1 MNTDLKTAA
10 AYIRVSTD
18 RQTELSPESQLA
30 EIQRFAKQNGYI
42 IPKEYVFRD
51 DGISGRHA
59 DKRPEFQKMI
69 ALSKTKP
76 SPFSAI
82 LVWKY
87 SRFSRNQ
94 EEAIVYKSM
103 LKKNEVA
110 VISISEQMD
119 DSPYSSLIE
128 RIIEWMDEYYSI
140 RLSGEVKRGMTER
153 VERGGA
159 VSIPAF
165 GYNIENKEYVIN
177 PDTAPFVKKIFTDY
191 LSGIPMIRIA
201 KNLNDLKVKTT
212 RGGLWENR
220 TIEYILRNPIY
231 IGKIRWNPKR
241 RTRRN
246 YDDPDIMIVDGRH
259 EAIITE
265 ETFNKVQE
273 LLDLNKKKHLPHVRS
288 TINEEYMLHG
298 LLKCSN
304 CGATLSMA
312 VKGSSLQCVNYIH
325 GKCKVSHSITIKK
338 ANEMVIDS
346 IEQTFKTGKFNLNVK
361 NINKNKSEETEIDIN
376 ALIQKEEQKLRRIK
390 EAFEDGIYTLEEYKE
405 SKALIGAQIENLKK
419 RTIKPQNTEKELK
432 KKLIEK
438 YKNVAS
444 QLRSSNLSEAEKN
457 DILRSFIEKI
467 VFNRADTSIE
477 LFFYI

>member
-30 EIQRFAKQNGYI
+30 EIQRFAKENGYI

-69 ALSKTKP
+69 ALSKNKP
-76 SPFSAI
+76 SPFCAI

-103 LKKNEVA
+103 LKKNEIA
-110 VISISEQMD
+110 VVSISEQMD
-119 DSPYSSLIE
+119 DSPYGSLIE

-159 VSIPAF
+159 VSVPAF
-165 GYNIENKEYVIN
+165 GYNIDNKEYVIN
-177 PDTAPFVKKIFTDY
+177 HVTAPIVKKIFADY
-191 LSGIPMIRIA
+191 LNGEAMRRIA
-201 KNLNDLKVKTT
+201 QNLNDLKIKTA
-212 RGGLWENR
+212 RGSLWENR
-220 TIEYILRNPIY
+220 TIEYILRNPVY

-241 RTRRN
+241 KTRRN

-259 EAIITE
+259 EAIISE
-265 ETFNKVQE
+265 EIFNKVQE
-273 LLDLNKKKHLPHVRS
+273 LLDINKMKHLSHIRS
-288 TINEEYMLHG
+288 AVNEEYMLHG

-304 CGATLSMA
+304 CGATLTMA
-312 VKGSSLQCVNYIH
+312 VKSTSLQCINYVH

-338 ANEMVIDS
+338 ANEMVINS
-346 IEQTFKTGKFNLNVK
+346 IEQTFKTGKFKLDVK
-361 NINKNKSEETEIDIN
+361 NINKNITEKSEININ
-376 ALIQKEEQKLRRIK
+376 ALIQKEEHKLRRIK
-390 EAFEDGIYTLEEYKE
+390 EAFEDGAYTLDEYKE
-405 SKALIGAQIENLKK
+405 SKELIGTQIKKLKK
-419 RTIKPQNTEKELK
+419 HTVKPQNIEKELR

-438 YKNVAS
+438 YKNISV
-444 QLRSSNLSEAEKN
+444 QLRNCNLSEAEKN
-457 DILRSFIEKI
+457 DILRSFIDKI
-467 VFNRADTSIE
+467 VFNRANTSIE